1 MDRIQYSDIRFARC
15 IIDYRGDVNTK
26 HSYGYAM
33 GLYRGKDAYVDLG
46 NYEFMEYLNKY
57 ISKQVKPNGQ
67 KLFVSGDSKMPR
79 ALLRGSDYKIVL
91 NKDNADIIVLPYPRE
106 IIKRTFNML
115 IKNQNGLYAVT
126 VQKQWGCPPITDT
139 IIERVKE
146 SVIDFAGGPG
156 QIWYKPEL
164 EDHTVYFVRKCDEY
178 QMAMDPDNWTR
189 TFMYDINVQFTPTTE
204 TTPENLEFLFRCKDP
219 VIFEKA
225 LIGSE
230 WQKYPFT
237 TCNLM
242 FLKNDYASR
251 NALQIVKD
259 GIFWD
264 DFNCHSGYES
274 NRDISPED
282 WNMCQRWL
290 MYHYGLDEQKGGF
303 INAEKFRSI
312 PSSDKKALKHI
323 VAVKPVF
330 IEESAPAKNLMDLL
344 K

>member
-1 MDRIQYSDIRFARC
+1 MERIQYSDVRFATC
-15 IIDYRGDVNTK
+15 TIDYRGIANTK

-33 GLYRGKDAYVDLG
+33 GLFRGKDAYVDMG
-46 NYEFMEYLNKY
+46 NYEFMEYFNTY
-57 ISKQVKPNGQ
+57 MSKQVKPNGQ
-67 KLFVSGDSKMPR
+67 KLFVSSDSKMPR

-106 IIKRTFNML
+106 IVKRTFNML
-115 IKNQNGLYAVT
+115 MKNQNGLYIVT
-126 VQKQWGCPPITDT
+126 AQKEWGCPPISDT

-164 EDHTVYFVRKCDEY
+164 KDHTVYFVRKCDEY
-178 QMAMDPDNWTR
+178 QMVMDPNNWTY

-204 TTPENLEFLFRCKDP
+204 TTPENLEFLFRCEDP

-225 LIGSE
+225 LVGSE

-237 TCNLM
+237 ICNLL
-242 FLKNDYASR
+242 FIKNDFTSR

-259 GIFWD
+259 GIFWE
-264 DFNCHSGYES
+264 DFNCHSGYDS

-303 INAEKFRSI
+303 MNADRFRSF
-312 PSSDKKALKHI
+312 PYSDKKALKHM
-323 VAVKPVF
+323 VSCK
-330 IEESAPAKNLMDLL
+330 SKTLL
-344 K
+344 LLLLRHKQLCIL